1 MFKAVL
7 FVVYID
13 PKDIDNREKVL
24 KAMIEARKKIPLT
37 LKSDAEGGYDIN
49 REKDVLFLLS
59 STP

>member
-13 PKDIDNREKVL
+13 PKDRENREKVL
-24 KAMIEARKKIPLT
+24 EAMIEARKKIPLK
-37 LKSDAEGGYDIN
+37 LKPDSDGGYDIN